1 MKRVYFVVGGLA
13 VVGSIIGAI
22 QWTRSSSAPERSRP
36 AETVRRMPEPVD
48 STEEAGSGTLEEV
61 RRLRAELQQKDELL
75 HALTALPKVAEDA
88 PAQVVAAPPTPD
100 LDPAARTADLLD
112 ERMLMA
118 PEEPRKAA
126 EMERALRDV
135 ATPTALDQAKLTSL
149 HCGSTL
155 CKVTLSAD
163 NEAAINRS
171 MVAMSSHL
179 PKLFGA
185 SVVLQLSGDQSA
197 MYVAK
202 SSQDLAI
209 EPANQDKQ

>member
-135 ATPTALDQAKLTSL
+135 AIPTALDQAKLTSL

>member
-1 MKRVYFVVGGLA
+1 MGGLA
-13 VVGSIIGAI
+13 VVGSIIGAV

-149 HCGSTL
+149 HCGPTL